1 MKWILQDQGYAL
13 GNFINVTPIIK
24 WLYEKTGEKVPV
36 FFETKYVKECYL
48 TSPYILHLT
57 EKPTTPPFASS
68 AMINRANDKPDFMH
82 AFLLATDEKYSDKY
96 RPFIDELDTLLGM
109 IQCKYILIMN
119 GSGSMNSKYVDL
131 KNPQTH
137 VYKFMIEMLKST
149 GLKIIFTGNSDDFER
164 MKPIEHLFDYVFI
177 DNIRVSLALV
187 REAKFIITNDTGLA
201 HAAGCFDKPQLVLWK
216 DTKFIKNM
224 NSGKNTVYAHKS
236 EWYQVFERIKNII

>member
-48 TSPYILHLT
+48 NSPYILHLT

-68 AMINRANDKPDFMH
+68 AMINRANDKPDFMY
-82 AFLLATDEKYSDKY
+82 AFELVTDEKYSEQY
-96 RPFIDELDTLLGM
+96 RPFIDELVSGM
-109 IQCKYILIMN
+109 GDYILIMN
-119 GSGSMNSKYVDL
+119 GSGSMNSKYVEL
-131 KNPQTH
+131 KNPNVEIYEKMILELKSMGH
-137 VYKFMIEMLKST
+137 KFM
-149 GLKIIFTGNSDDFER
+149 FTGNSDDLER
-164 MKPIEHLFDYVFI
+164 MKPLEYLFEYVFI
-177 DNIRVSLALV
+177 NDIRLSLALV
-187 REAKFIITNDTGLA
+187 RVAKFIITNDTGLA

-216 DTKFIKNM
+216 DTKFTKNM

-236 EWYQVFERIKNII
+236 EWYQVFERIKNTI